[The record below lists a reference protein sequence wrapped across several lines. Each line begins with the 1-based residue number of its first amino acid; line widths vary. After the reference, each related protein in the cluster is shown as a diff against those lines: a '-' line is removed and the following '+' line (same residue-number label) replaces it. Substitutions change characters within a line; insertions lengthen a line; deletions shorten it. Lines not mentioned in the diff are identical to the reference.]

1 MIPHDYSHR
10 RTGGCMTE
18 HDFGETYTF
27 LELFLHTYTVHEDDV
42 KTVLQAILDTYV
54 LEYSRADPVHA
65 LKTLRNPRNAG
76 RKQQTDDNN
85 ICRITD
91 LRSEGCSVR
100 SISEKT
106 GIPKSTVQRVL
117 KNTMSRN

>member
-1 MIPHDYSHR
+1 
-10 RTGGCMTE
+10 MTE

-54 LEYSRADPVHA
+54 LEYNQVDPVHA
-65 LKTLRNPRNAG
+65 LKSLRNPRNAG
-76 RKQQTDDNN
+76 RKQQTGDDDV
-85 ICRITD
+85 CRIRG
-91 LRSEGCSVR
+91 LQNKGYSVR

-106 GIPKSTVQRVL
+106 GIPKSTVQRLL
-117 KNTMSRN
+117 KKPMSRN